1 MKKFTL
7 ALCAA
12 LMLAC
17 GARAQEVTLEGLTDR
32 GFTGARSINGEYY
45 YTLYFGEKT
54 ENKGMA
60 NFVLALYDKDMQPVK
75 TTNLE
80 ITKNSELAASSFSG
94 KYFLFIFT
102 DINKKT
108 RSLFILDKEG
118 NIVKQK
124 TEEDVRRALLTA
136 DNFPDVHI
144 LGEEDFLLVRAEKDK
159 KFGYEI
165 ERMDATLTSKWVKTY
180 LPEKGIW
187 SIEDS
192 KLANGRLYL
201 LRKEKPNALWGD
213 KFNYAVQGI
222 NLDNGDITY
231 TTELSQED
239 DMGFPSFIRVTNNGT
254 VATGGMY
261 FKDGKYDEKNS
272 DGFFFALINADGT
285 MNKFT
290 KSTWKKVKDQ
300 VQGDWLNEFFGG
312 KTRVLVEDVLVKKD
326 GTYMIIG
333 ETFRK
338 SDDPD
343 NTGSGTEGRLR
354 KLGALSGGGSSSSS
368 SENSDDR
375 GFTVMDF
382 LFINFDANGEF
393 AGISKV
399 EKPSKEAVIKGSLAK
414 ESALAMAQS
423 LAKRKYFCYR
433 EVIEVNDKQ
442 YIMYK
447 NEDGFKSKAYFL
459 PVGQES
465 VTGIGSIDM
474 DKWVSEGLNKLGK
487 LTGGNKHTI
496 TDPEPFTNS
505 NPELYKN
512 ILPAKAG
519 HVLLYQFSNGKMSM
533 WLQPIPAI

>member
-1 MKKFTL
+1 
-7 ALCAA
+7 
-12 LMLAC
+12 
-17 GARAQEVTLEGLTDR
+17 
-32 GFTGARSINGEYY
+32 
-45 YTLYFGEKT
+45 
-54 ENKGMA
+54 
-60 NFVLALYDKDMQPVK
+60 
-75 TTNLE
+75 
-80 ITKNSELAASSFSG
+80 
-94 KYFLFIFT
+94 
-102 DINKKT
+102 
-108 RSLFILDKEG
+108 
-118 NIVKQK
+118 
-124 TEEDVRRALLTA
+124 
-136 DNFPDVHI
+136 
-144 LGEEDFLLVRAEKDK
+144 
-159 KFGYEI
+159 
-165 ERMDATLTSKWVKTY
+165 MDATLTSKWVKTY

-192 KLANGRLYL
+192 KLSNGKLYL

-213 KFNYAVQGI
+213 KFNYAVQSI
-222 NLDNGDITY
+222 NLENGDITY

-285 MNKFT
+285 VNKFT

-300 VQGDWLNEFFGG
+300 VKGDWLNEFFGG

-343 NTGSGTEGRLR
+343 NTGSGSEGKLR
-354 KLGALSGGGSSSSS
+354 KLGALGGGSSSSSS

-393 AGISKV
+393 TGITKV
-399 EKPSKEAVIKGSLAK
+399 EKPSKEAIIKGSLAK
-414 ESALAMAQS
+414 ESALAMAQA

-433 EVIEVNDKQ
+433 EVIEVNGKQ

-465 VTGIGSIDM
+465 VAGIGSIDM

-487 LTGGNKHTI
+487 LGKFTGGNKHTI

-512 ILPAKAG
+512 IIPAKAG
-519 HVLLYQFSNGKMSM
+519 HVLLYQFFNGKMSM